1 MTKILIIEDDAALRE
16 TLCLALEAE
25 NFHVGVAS
33 DGEEGLR
40 QALKEKADLIVLDL
54 VLPAIGGLD
63 VFQRLREKGIST
75 PVIMLSGKKKEEMDR
90 VLGLELGADDYLVKP
105 FGTREFLARVR
116 AVLRRGRV
124 EAREVEEFTFGDV
137 CLNFREHSARK
148 GSEELKL
155 TAKEFGLLKLLISR
169 EGEVLSRET
178 ILNKVWGYETYPTT
192 RTVDTFIRHLRRKI
206 EDDPSHPE
214 HILTV
219 PWSGYKFKK

>member
-1 MTKILIIEDDAALRE
+1 MKKILIIEDDAALRE
-16 TLCLALEAE
+16 ILGLALEAE
-25 NFHVGVAS
+25 NFRVSLAL
-33 DGEEGLR
+33 DGEQGLR
-40 QALKEKADLIVLDL
+40 MALQEKVDLIVLDL

-63 VFQRLREKGIST
+63 VFRRLRERGLST

-105 FGTREFLARVR
+105 FGTKEFLARVR

-124 EAREVEEFTFGDV
+124 EAREIEEYAFGDV
-137 CLNFREHSARK
+137 YLNFREHSARK

-155 TAKEFGLLKLLISR
+155 TAKEFGLLKLLVSR
-169 EGEVLSRET
+169 EGEVLSRDT

-192 RTVDTFIRHLRRKI
+192 RTVDTFIRHLRKKI
-206 EDDPSHPE
+206 ENDPSRPE